1 MSRREL
7 LTKYVEWR
15 DACAEVDH
23 LRWSL
28 NNAIIREIT
37 GGTNL
42 EAQPPSNSADE
53 QLIAALDDAA
63 EAAVMTDNALFKI
76 ERLLEKRTPNPRG
89 PRGPRGR
96 YGR

>member
-63 EAAVMTDNALFKI
+63 EASVMTDNALFKI
-76 ERLLEKRTPNPRG
+76 ERLLAKRTPNPR
-89 PRGPRGR
+89 PHGPRGR